1 MLRISTSLTSTGI
14 AIVKLVGPIAE
25 ESVGLLA
32 STCAQLLIEQREL
45 RLDLAGVSFIDSN
58 GINLLHSL
66 PVRRVAFVNCS
77 GFISQQLRWPNCEEK
92 QKN

>member
-1 MLRISTSLTSTGI
+1 M
-14 AIVKLVGPIAE
+14 KLEGRIAE

-32 STCAQLLIEQREL
+32 SACQQLLIEQTDL

-66 PVRRVAFVNCS
+66 PVHRVAFVNCS

-92 QKN
+92 KRN